1 MVNLKALEMFNE
13 WFKNK
18 KEKHLKKLMISDKD
32 YKELKEMY
40 DWERKVE
47 FNKELL
53 RQNIELF
60 FKYQGQNNFVMT
72 ESGPHKIDKE
82 VMFDDMWNMMNESG
96 YDDPPSEWVPLN
108 PKLRISSD
116 MGKPPFDFQKYIRR
130 KKAMVELDIFDK
142 LRK

>member
-1 MVNLKALEMFNE
+1 MFND
-13 WFKNK
+13 WFTNK
-18 KEKHLKKLMISDKD
+18 DKKKLKKLMISDEK

-72 ESGPHKIDKE
+72 DSGPHKIDKE

-96 YDDPPSEWVPLN
+96 YDDPPGEWVPLN